1 MLLLLSI
8 YIFQSLEDLVNS
20 LIKALERQ
28 RSRGPCTREDYENVM
43 KGLRY
48 QLVAMAMSYMC
59 RQSTPRI
66 EIQVSRARRLH
77 GDTLFWPVKL
87 EFYLSRMR
95 CHSLTHLSPALV

>member
-1 MLLLLSI
+1 MLFLLNISVTAFDSLLYFDIGGMLLLLSI

-66 EIQVSRARRLH
+66 EIQVSRAR
-77 GDTLFWPVKL
+77 G
-87 EFYLSRMR
+87 
-95 CHSLTHLSPALV
+95 LVMYYFGQ